1 MTIAA
6 VTDDGLIDRIGKGDA
21 GAWTFWSHTF
31 RPPVPGRYR
40 IELAV
45 RDPGVRTRRL
55 DRGYYAREVEIAR
68 V

>member
-1 MTIAA
+1 
-6 VTDDGLIDRIGKGDA
+6 
-21 GAWTFWSHTF
+21 
-31 RPPVPGRYR
+31 
-40 IELAV
+40 V